1 MTTSTL
7 PYVLFILAFIVHDG
21 EEIAM
26 EHKWVMSHG
35 DAVCAR
41 FPMLRR
47 LFNHL
52 RRLSTKAFAIA
63 VMEELAVLIV
73 ITVYAL
79 FGGPYAAE
87 LWSAAFIAFSIHLV
101 VHVVQSIIVRGYVPG
116 LVTSILLLPLSYFG
130 MKSLCNIFT
139 PSQLLLYGVIGVAI
153 MLPNLAFA
161 HWIGMKLSKR

>member
-1 MTTSTL
+1 MTPTTIL
-7 PYVLFILAFIVHDG
+7 FVLFILAFVVHDG
-21 EEIAM
+21 EEIAV
-26 EHKWVMSHG
+26 EHKWVMTHG

-47 LFNHL
+47 LFDHL
-52 RRLSTKAFAIA
+52 RRMSTKAFAVA
-63 VMEELAVLIV
+63 VLEELV
-73 ITVYAL
+73 ILVAITAYAL
-79 FGGPYAAE
+79 IGGPYGIE

-101 VHVVQSIIVRGYVPG
+101 VHIVQSIILRGYVPG